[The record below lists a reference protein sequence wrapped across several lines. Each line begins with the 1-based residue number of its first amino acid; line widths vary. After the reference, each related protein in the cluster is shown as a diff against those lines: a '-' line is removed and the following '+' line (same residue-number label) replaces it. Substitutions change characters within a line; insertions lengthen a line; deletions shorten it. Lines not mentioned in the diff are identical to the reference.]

1 MQAHHARDIQTG
13 AVASATSYIAR
24 CGIHSQRVQPRRP
37 SKPKE
42 RSRPLEHSPKNTELH
57 NAKCEKSFQYATR
70 HGPIRLQAIN
80 GGGPILHSSLR
91 VNLSGVQRASRRL
104 GSAAPALAQSSLE
117 YFAVGARQDDRI
129 QSTWGSHIPEPLLHR
144 DLVLRAMDFALS

>member
-1 MQAHHARDIQTG
+1 MT
-13 AVASATSYIAR
+13 SATSYTTR
-24 CGIHSQRVQPRRP
+24 CGIHSQRVQPHRP
-37 SKPKE
+37 NKPTE
-42 RSRPLEHSPKNTELH
+42 RIRPLEPSPKNTELH
-57 NAKCEKSFQYATR
+57 HAKCEKSFQYATR

-91 VNLSGVQRASRRL
+91 ANLSGVQRASHRL
-104 GSAAPALAQSSLE
+104 GSAAPALAQPPLE

-144 DLVLRAMDFALS
+144 DLVLRAMVFDLS